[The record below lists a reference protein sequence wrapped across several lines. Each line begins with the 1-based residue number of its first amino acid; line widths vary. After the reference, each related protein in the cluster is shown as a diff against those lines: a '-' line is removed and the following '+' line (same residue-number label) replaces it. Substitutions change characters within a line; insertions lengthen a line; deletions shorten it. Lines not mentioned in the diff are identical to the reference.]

1 MLLISDRLIYDTVYC
16 DVLTR
21 WKKDEKDFL
30 VKISDDGRHSTIC
43 RIPKPIL
50 EFLNNP
56 DSIRFVIEGRKILV
70 KVGSK

>member
-1 MLLISDRLIYDTVYC
+1 MYW

-56 DSIRFVIEGRKILV
+56 TAIRFVIEDKKITV
-70 KVGSK
+70 KRGSK